1 VKYSEER
8 KRSVLAKL
16 SPPHNRTIKEV
27 SEEEGLSPAT
37 LYSWR
42 RQARERGQLFPDAG
56 SPAEGWTARDKF
68 AAVLETASMNEAERA
83 EYCRKR
89 GLYVQQLATWREAC
103 EAANDWAVERR
114 QQQRTARSR
123 CAAPGPGTG
132 TGADAEERCPCGD
145 RSAPHAVKKSSGDLG
160 GRRGRMIS
168 TPDRQT
174 AVTLIKEA
182 CGHGA
187 RLEPACA
194 LLGITGRTYQRW
206 TREDSVRAPLGQD
219 SCRTIPE
226 AV

>member
-1 VKYSEER
+1 MKYSEER

-27 SEEEGLSPAT
+27 SEEEGLSLAT

-42 RQARERGQLFPDAG
+42 RQARERGELFPDAG

-114 QQQRTARSR
+114 QQQRTADRDVR
-123 CAAPGPGTG
+123 RRVQELERELTRKNAAL
-132 TGADAEERCPCGD
+132 AE
-145 RSAPHAVKKSSGDLG
+145 
-160 GRRGRMIS
+160 
-168 TPDRQT
+168 T
-174 AVTLIKEA
+174 A
-182 CGHGA
+182 
-187 RLEPACA
+187 A
-194 LLGITGRTYQRW
+194 LLTLSKKARAIWGEG
-206 TREDSVRAPLGQD
+206 EDA
-219 SCRTIPE
+219 
-226 AV
+226 